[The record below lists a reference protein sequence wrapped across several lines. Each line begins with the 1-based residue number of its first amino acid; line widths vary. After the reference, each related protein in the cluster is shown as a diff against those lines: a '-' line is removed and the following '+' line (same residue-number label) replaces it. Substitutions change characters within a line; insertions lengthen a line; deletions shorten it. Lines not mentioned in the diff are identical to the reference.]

1 MIKKPNNYVIVNKLD
16 SNNLPRK
23 NIPNLDNINK
33 RIITE
38 NRNIIPENNNFKQN
52 IVSSNLVNQNMIEN
66 KLLNSNLTKVNT
78 PTNIGKLNNL
88 SALNKK
94 ILIKNN
100 NKIIELQSNKNIKV
114 IDGFKNAFF
123 TDTIFRMLS
132 YYIFC
137 YIIISFT
144 LFPNCLLKGNSIF
157 IAIIWLVIDLIRICF
172 SKLNNQE
179 INNLMMVA
187 SILMETGI
195 IIYTIFSIIN
205 AYREF
210 VKWKKMN
217 NNQNTSIKEY
227 IKYTF
232 TQ

>member
-33 RIITE
+33 RIMTD

-52 IVSSNLVNQNMIEN
+52 IVSPNLVNQNMIEN

-100 NKIIELQSNKNIKV
+100 NKIIELQPNKNIKV
-114 IDGFKNAFF
+114 IDGLKNAFF

-144 LFPNCLLKGNSIF
+144 LFPNCLSKGNSIF

-205 AYREF
+205 AYREY
-210 VKWKKMN
+210 VKWKKM